1 MDVGDGG
8 KGGDGTADMYELR
21 KERKQLFC
29 GQRSTERS
37 KELESALYEVSDSVR
52 ESNGVPIGET

>member
-37 KELESALYEVSDSVR
+37 KELESASMKYQTVLENLM
-52 ESNGVPIGET
+52 ESL